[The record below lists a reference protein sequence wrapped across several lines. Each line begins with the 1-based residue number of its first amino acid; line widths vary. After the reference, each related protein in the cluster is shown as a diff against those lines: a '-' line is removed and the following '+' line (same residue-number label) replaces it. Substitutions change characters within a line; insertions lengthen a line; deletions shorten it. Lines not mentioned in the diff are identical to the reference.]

1 MLSLSTSNLNI
12 LIKAT
17 HQVLD
22 FLDVTLVSDDAKQFQ
37 AHKLVL
43 SACSSF
49 FKKILIGQSHPQPLV
64 YLSGVQS
71 SQLAPALDYIYR
83 GQVVLPDTELETF
96 LVVAQRLGLE
106 GLAGEEQGL
115 QGGRLD
121 QVEMELTLRL
131 VATQIRL
138 CSDAMQYGMDLKHKL
153 LELVQKVQNS

>member
-1 MLSLSTSNLNI
+1 MMSNEAVQLSWADLQHEKIVKSFESLRRA
-12 LIKAT
+12 K
-17 HQVLD
+17 D

-64 YLSGVQS
+64 YLSGVHS

-96 LVVAQRLGLE
+96 IVVAQRLGLE
-106 GLAGEEQGL
+106 GLAGEEP
-115 QGGRLD
+115 
-121 QVEMELTLRL
+121 
-131 VATQIRL
+131 
-138 CSDAMQYGMDLKHKL
+138 
-153 LELVQKVQNS
+153 